1 MLFRRLLTTKVGYH
15 TPNYKNRR
23 LILSVLKSTATRR
36 EAKDYLTKYG
46 DPAVAHHCVLYL
58 RGIRKFSAGLINDF
72 AIMLGRLRLLG
83 IRPLV
88 VLSPSA
94 HVISESETL
103 HETFY
108 KNGLHSVP
116 ISEPLASGIHEIIL
130 QHETSYGSI
139 IPIIMPFLY
148 RQQHAERMLAGDEV
162 AFMRDLIACMP
173 YKIDKFFIIN
183 HYGGIP
189 STERHDNSHVF
200 VNLSQEYSSLVEVLK
215 QQISDCKHDA
225 MEEGLPTAGIATG
238 RSQKEFEY
246 AALTGSLTDLELMSA
261 VLSLLSPSSTGL
273 ITSMH
278 SAVTNSR
285 YNPLLYNVL
294 TDRSL
299 VSSSL
304 PSFKRDP
311 ISDRAW
317 YELPACSAKIGTQR
331 TNPIFSTTVLK
342 QGVNI
347 KYFDYRTLTKENSD
361 GFHELLPA
369 AGSTPLPAHKR
380 VNLTKLKRIVDRS
393 FDRNLDM
400 NHYLRRINGKIASII
415 VIGDYEGIA
424 ILTHEG
430 PKERPFAYLDKFAVL
445 PHLRGSLCISDV
457 IFNLMFKKF
466 GDELVWRSRRENVV
480 NNWYFQRSIGVLDL
494 SIDIGDGF
502 KKDNIFKL
510 FYYGDKEGARLYD
523 FDRLR
528 EYITYV
534 RDIEPSWSQE

>member
-15 TPNYKNRR
+15 TPNYVNRR

-46 DPAVAHHCVLYL
+46 DPAVAYHCVLYL
-58 RGIRKFSAGLINDF
+58 RGTKTFSAGLINDF

-88 VLSPSA
+88 VLSPSK
-94 HVISESETL
+94 HVMTESEIL
-103 HETFY
+103 RETFY
-108 KNGLHSVP
+108 KHGLQSIP
-116 ISEPLASGIHEIIL
+116 INEPMASGTRETIL
-130 QHETSYGSI
+130 QNGASYNSI
-139 IPIIMPFLY
+139 IPIIMPFVY
-148 RQQHAERMLAGDEV
+148 HQQRAKRMLAEDEV
-162 AFMRDLIACMP
+162 AFMRELVAYMP
-173 YKIDKFFIIN
+173 CRIDKFFIIN
-183 HYGGIP
+183 RYGGIP
-189 STERHDNSHVF
+189 SSERHDNSHVF
-200 VNLSQEYSSLVEVLK
+200 VNLSQEYGSLAEVLK
-215 QQISDCKHDA
+215 QQITDLRHEMDD
-225 MEEGLPTAGIATG
+225 GLLAERRATDG
-238 RSQKEFEY
+238 SYKEFQY
-246 AALTGSLTDLELMSA
+246 TTLTESLTDLELMSA
-261 VLSLLSPSSTGL
+261 VLSLLLPSSTGL

-311 ISDRAW
+311 ISDNAW
-317 YELPACSAKIGTQR
+317 YELPACGAKIGTQR
-331 TNPIFSTTVLK
+331 ANPIFSTTVLK
-342 QGVNI
+342 QGVDI
-347 KYFDYRTLTKENSD
+347 KLYDYSTLTKENSV
-361 GFHELLPA
+361 GFHELLST
-369 AGSTPLPAHKR
+369 AGSAQLPAHKR
-380 VNLTKLKRIVDRS
+380 VNLTKLKGIIEHS

-400 NHYLRRINGKIASII
+400 SHYLKRINGKIASII

-424 ILTHEG
+424 ILTYEG
-430 PKERPFAYLDKFAVL
+430 PEKRPFAYLDKFAVL

-480 NNWYFQRSIGVLDL
+480 NNWYFQRSVGVLDL
-494 SIDIGDGF
+494 SIDIGHGP

-510 FYYGDKEGARLYD
+510 FYYGGKKGTQFYD

-534 RDIEPSWSQE
+534 RDIEPSWSRK